1 MGHGRGGFYSPG
13 FGTMRLM
20 SDKGGLEGI
29 VVARSE
35 LCSID
40 GQKGILVYRGYD
52 IRDLAEHASYEEV
65 VYLLLRGELP
75 TAAELDSFRTEL
87 AEARTVSGEAAQVID
102 LIAADA
108 APMEMLRTA
117 VSATSFDDPDKD
129 SNDEDAN
136 QRKALRLVA
145 KIPTLIGRYQRRR
158 EGKEPVDPVPE
169 LDYATNFLAMLR
181 GELPAR
187 EEARTFDVAMILHAD
202 HEMNASTFTARV
214 IASTLSDMHSAVV
227 GAIGALKGPLHGGAN
242 EQVMKTLE
250 AVGSVERVDE
260 DVRRRLAEHRR
271 IMGFGHRV
279 YKTMDPRAAILK
291 QHARALS
298 EHADDSEPNW
308 YEMSSRME
316 EIVLAEKGLYPNVDF
331 YSASTYHYLGI
342 PTDVFTTLFV
352 ASRVVGWAA
361 HMIEQHRDNRLIRPN
376 SEYVG
381 PARRAYPIGLLG
393 S

>member
-1 MGHGRGGFYSPG
+1 
-13 FGTMRLM
+13 MRPM

-65 VYLLLRGELP
+65 AYLLLRGDLPSSSELEAFKSDL
-75 TAAELDSFRTEL
+75 AA
-87 AEARTVSGEAAQVID
+87 ARVVSGEAAQVVD
-102 LIAADA
+102 LIAQDA
-108 APMEMLRTA
+108 KPMEMLRTA

-129 SNDEDAN
+129 SNEEGAN
-136 QRKALRLVA
+136 QRKALRLIA

-158 EGKEPVDPVPE
+158 EGKEPVEPDPE
-169 LDYATNFLAMLR
+169 LDYATNFLTMLR
-181 GELPAR
+181 GAR
-187 EEARTFDVAMILHAD
+187 PTPEEARTFDVAMILHAD

-250 AVGSVERVDE
+250 AVGSVEQVDE
-260 DVRRRLAEHRR
+260 EIHRRLVEKQR

-291 QHARALS
+291 EYARALS
-298 EHADDSEPNW
+298 ERADGSEPDW
-308 YEMSSRME
+308 YEMSRRME
-316 EIVLAEKGLYPNVDF
+316 EIVLEEKGLYPNVDF

-352 ASRVVGWAA
+352 ASRVVGWSA
-361 HMIEQHRDNRLIRPN
+361 HVIEQHRDNRLIRPN

-381 PARRAYPIGLLG
+381 PARRAYPVG
-393 S
+393 SR